1 MNGTTPTQAGTAPD
15 WRKAAAEF
23 GLSAVMYNSLADQA
37 SHYARPDLGHLAVDY
52 GIEVARAYRELARI
66 STFYGEQAKAL
77 ADAARY
83 DSTTS
88 GALTPCAGDCPDEVV
103 A

>member
-1 MNGTTPTQAGTAPD
+1 MTTQTPPD

-23 GLSAVMYNSLADQA
+23 DLSATMYAALADQA
-37 SHYARPDLGHLAVDY
+37 GHYARPDLGHLAVDY

-66 STFYGEQAKAL
+66 SEFYGDQAREL
-77 ADAARY
+77 AFAQKYDA
-83 DSTTS
+83 TTS
-88 GALTPCAGDCPDEVV
+88 GALTACAGDCPSDV